1 MRREAE
7 EELWQRPRVAASLSG
22 AERGLR
28 EQDGALSRRASPV
41 FYLFCWPCSSTCH
54 GCVWSCVLID
64 CYLLEWLR
72 YQIPLPRNMI
82 ENSMFEEEP
91 DVVDLAKEPCL
102 HPLEPDEVE
111 YEPRSSRLLVRGLG
125 EHEMEDDEEDYESS
139 AKLLGMSFMNRSS
152 GPQNNM
158 SVYRQNPNG
167 SCSVTSVRTMVVCT
181 VVFVIAVS
189 LIIVIYLLPK
199 CTFTKEGCHKKNH
212 TMELIYPLA
221 TNGKLFP
228 WAKIRLPSDVVPLH
242 YDLVLHPNLTTLK
255 FAGSVNI
262 VVKILQV
269 TQKIVL
275 HSSGLNITKATVT
288 STQGHQAKPVEF
300 LEYPLHDQIAIM
312 TPEAL
317 LVGQNYTVNIEYSSN
332 LSDTYYGFYKISYK
346 DEDSKQRWF
355 AATQFE
361 PLAARSAFPC
371 FDEPAFK
378 ATFLVKIKRDEKLST
393 LSNMPKKATTPVTSG
408 IVQDEFFVSLK
419 MSTYLV
425 AFVVADLK
433 NISRDTNGSLVS
445 VYAIPQHLDQA
456 AYALDTTVKL
466 LEFYQKYF
474 LMEYPLEKL
483 DLVAIPD
490 FQSGAMENWGLIT
503 FREATLLF
511 DNNTSSA
518 RDKKLITAVIAH
530 ELAHQW
536 FGNLV
541 TMEWWNDLWL
551 SEGFATFMEYFAMEE
566 IFPELHSDEDF
577 HNLIFKAMMKDS
589 LNSSHP
595 VSSAVQSSE
604 QIEEMFD
611 TLSYI
616 KGASLL
622 LMLKHYLTKDVFQA
636 GIEVYLHNHNY
647 GTAQSDDLWDSM
659 NQITNG
665 TLDVKKMMKT
675 WILHKGFPLVT
686 VVRKGKTISVQQEK
700 FLFRVEPENWTSD
713 ASYLW
718 QIPLTYITS
727 RCNFTHCTNAY
738 LLDQKSAVIELPEEV
753 EWMKFNVDM
762 NGYYIVHY
770 AEDWKT
776 LINLLKQNHTAL
788 SPKDRANL
796 INNIFSLADL
806 GRASLETAF
815 ELIDYLKKEN
825 STAPLTQALFQLS
838 LIYNLLDKKGEHQ
851 LAARVMHRIEQLLG
865 EKIDQQHWTD
875 DGTMSERELR
885 STLLAFACTHDIR
898 NCRTTAMEMFER
910 WMKSNGTVS
919 LPTDVMKAIFTVG
932 AKSSHGW
939 EFLLKMYSSSVSEAE
954 KSKMIEALASTED
967 VRKLIWL
974 MQNSLEGEVIRS
986 QELSHIVAT
995 VSQSLPGYLLAWDF
1009 VKENWEKLT
1018 RKFHLGSYTIQN
1030 IISWST
1036 SQFAT
1041 KPHLLEVKSFFES
1054 KSEES
1059 SQLRCVKEAIDTIQ
1073 LNIQWMERNLAKLQ
1087 KLL

>member
-1 MRREAE
+1 MEPFPSDRI
-7 EELWQRPRVAASLSG
+7 Q
-22 AERGLR
+22 
-28 EQDGALSRRASPV
+28 
-41 FYLFCWPCSSTCH
+41 
-54 GCVWSCVLID
+54 
-64 CYLLEWLR
+64 
-72 YQIPLPRNMI
+72 LPRNMI

-125 EHEMEDDEEDYESS
+125 EHEMDDDEEDYGSS

-152 GPQNNM
+152 DLQNNM
-158 SVYRQNPNG
+158 STYRQNPNG
-167 SCSVTSVRTMVVCT
+167 SCSVPSVRTMVVCT

-189 LIIVIYLLPK
+189 LVIVIYLLPK

-212 TMELIYPLA
+212 SMELIYPLA
-221 TNGKLFP
+221 TNGKVFP
-228 WAKIRLPSDVVPLH
+228 WAKIRLPTDVVPLH

-255 FAGSVNI
+255 FAGSVRI
-262 VVKILQV
+262 VVSVLRV

-275 HSSGLNITKATVT
+275 HSSGLNITKATIT
-288 STQGHQAKPVEF
+288 SAQGHQAKPVEF
-300 LEYPLHDQIAIM
+300 LEYPLHDQIAVM

-317 LVGQNYTVNIEYSSN
+317 LVGQNYTIDIEYSSN

-346 DEDSKQRWF
+346 DENSKQRWF

-393 LSNMPKKATTPVTSG
+393 LSNMPKKSTTPVTNG

-433 NISRDTNGSLVS
+433 NISQETNGSLVS
-445 VYAIPQHLDQA
+445 VYAVPQHLNQVG
-456 AYALDTTVKL
+456 YALDTAVKL

-474 LMEYPLEKL
+474 LMKYPLEKL

-503 FREATLLF
+503 FRETTLLF

-551 SEGFATFMEYFAMEE
+551 NEGFATFMEYFAMEE

-577 HNLIFKAMMKDS
+577 LNLIFKAMMKDS

-611 TLSYI
+611 ALSYI
-616 KGASLL
+616 KGASLI
-622 LMLKHYLTKDVFQA
+622 LMLKHYLTKDVFRA

-647 GTAQSDDLWDSM
+647 GTARSDDLWDSM
-659 NQITNG
+659 NEITNG

-686 VVRKGKTISVQQEK
+686 VVRKGKTVSVQQEK
-700 FLFRVEPENWTSD
+700 FLYRVEPENWTSD

-718 QIPLTYITS
+718 HIPLTYITS
-727 RCNFTHCTNAY
+727 KCNFTHCTNAY

-753 EWMKFNVDM
+753 EWIKFNVDM
-762 NGYYIVHY
+762 NGYYMVHY

-776 LINLLKQNHTAL
+776 LIDLLKQNHTAL

-796 INNIFSLADL
+796 INNIFSLAGL
-806 GRASLETAF
+806 GRESLETAF
-815 ELIDYLKKEN
+815 ELIDYLNKEN

-838 LIYNLLDKKGEHQ
+838 HIYNLLDKKGEQH
-851 LAARVMHRIEQLLG
+851 LAARVMHRIEHLLG
-865 EKIDQQHWTD
+865 DKIDQQHWTD
-875 DGTMSERELR
+875 DGTLSERELR

-898 NCRTTAMEMFER
+898 NCRTTAMEMFEG

-919 LPTDVMKAIFTVG
+919 LPSDVMKTIYTVG
-932 AKSSHGW
+932 AKTSDGW
-939 EFLLKMYSSSVSEAE
+939 EFLLNMYSSSVSEAE

-986 QELSHIVAT
+986 QELSHIIVT
-995 VSQSLPGYLLAWDF
+995 ISQSLPGYLLAWDF

-1018 RKFHLGSYTIQN
+1018 QKFHLGSYTIQN
-1030 IISWST
+1030 IVSWST

-1087 KLL
+1087 ELL

>member
-1 MRREAE
+1 MEPFPSDRI
-7 EELWQRPRVAASLSG
+7 Q
-22 AERGLR
+22 
-28 EQDGALSRRASPV
+28 
-41 FYLFCWPCSSTCH
+41 
-54 GCVWSCVLID
+54 
-64 CYLLEWLR
+64 
-72 YQIPLPRNMI
+72 LPRNMI

-125 EHEMEDDEEDYESS
+125 EHEMDDDEEDYESS

-152 GPQNNM
+152 GLQNNM
-158 SVYRQNPNG
+158 SAYRQNPNG
-167 SCSVTSVRTMVVCT
+167 SCSVPSTRTMVVCT
-181 VVFVIAVS
+181 VVFVIAFS
-189 LIIVIYLLPK
+189 LIIVLYLLPK

-221 TNGKLFP
+221 ANGKLFP

-242 YDLVLHPNLTTLK
+242 YDLVLQPNLTILK
-255 FAGSVNI
+255 FTGSVKI
-262 VVKILQV
+262 VVNILHV
-269 TQKIVL
+269 TRKIVL
-275 HSSGLNITKATVT
+275 HSSGLNITKATIT
-288 STQGHQAKPVEF
+288 SAQGQQAKPVEF
-300 LEYPLHDQIAIM
+300 LEYPLHDQIALM
-312 TPEAL
+312 APEAL
-317 LVGQNYTVNIEYSSN
+317 LAQQNYTVDMEFSSN

-346 DEDSKQRWF
+346 DESSKQRWF

-371 FDEPAFK
+371 FDEPALK
-378 ATFLVKIKRDEKLST
+378 ATFLIKIKRDEKLST
-393 LSNMPKKATTPVTSG
+393 LSNMPKKATTPVTNG

-433 NISRDTNGSLVS
+433 NISRETNGTLVS
-445 VYAIPQHLDQA
+445 VYAVPQHLNQVG
-456 AYALDTTVKL
+456 YALDTAVKL
-466 LEFYQKYF
+466 LEFYEKYF
-474 LMEYPLEKL
+474 FMKYPLEKL
-483 DLVAIPD
+483 DLIAIPD

-503 FREATLLF
+503 FRETALLF
-511 DNNTSSA
+511 DNDTSSA

-551 SEGFATFMEYFAMEE
+551 NEGFATFMEYFAMEQV
-566 IFPELHSDEDF
+566 FPELRSDEDF
-577 HNLIFKAMMKDS
+577 LTLIFKAMMKDA

-595 VSSAVQSSE
+595 VSSSVQSSE

-611 TLSYI
+611 ALSYI

-636 GIEVYLHNHNY
+636 GIEVYLHNHSY

-659 NQITNG
+659 NEITNG

-675 WILHKGFPLVT
+675 WIVHKGFPLVT
-686 VVRKGKTISVQQEK
+686 VVRKGKIISVQQEK
-700 FLFRVEPENWTSD
+700 FLYRVEPENWTSD
-713 ASYLW
+713 TSYLW
-718 QIPLTYITS
+718 HIPLTYITN

-738 LLDQKSAVIELPEEV
+738 LLDRKSAVIELPEEV
-753 EWMKFNVDM
+753 EWIKFNVDM

-776 LINLLKQNHTAL
+776 LIDLLKKNHTAL

-796 INNIFSLADL
+796 INNIFSLARL
-806 GRASLETAF
+806 GRESLEKAF
-815 ELIDYLKKEN
+815 ELIDYLNKEN

-838 LIYNLLDKKGEHQ
+838 LIYSLLDKKGEQQ
-851 LAARVMHRIEQLLG
+851 LAARVMHRIEHLLG
-865 EKIDQQHWTD
+865 DKMDQQQWTD
-875 DGTMSERELR
+875 DGTLSERDLR

-898 NCRTTAMEMFER
+898 NCRTTAAKMFET
-910 WMKSNGTVS
+910 WMKSNGSIS
-919 LPTDVMKAIFTVG
+919 LPSDVMKAIFAVG
-932 AKSSHGW
+932 AKSDDGW
-939 EFLLKMYSSSVSEAE
+939 EFLLKMYFSSVSEAE
-954 KSKMIEALASTED
+954 KGKMIEALASTED
-967 VRKLIWL
+967 ARKLIWL
-974 MQNSLEGEVIRS
+974 MQNSLEGEIIRS
-986 QELSHIVAT
+986 QELSHIIAT

-1018 RKFHLGSYTIQN
+1018 QKFHLGSYTIQN
-1030 IISWST
+1030 IITWST

-1041 KPHLLEVKSFFES
+1041 KAHLLEVKSFFES

-1059 SQLRCVKEAIDTIQ
+1059 SQLHCVKEAIDTIQ

-1087 KLL
+1087 ELL

>member
-1 MRREAE
+1 
-7 EELWQRPRVAASLSG
+7 
-22 AERGLR
+22 
-28 EQDGALSRRASPV
+28 
-41 FYLFCWPCSSTCH
+41 
-54 GCVWSCVLID
+54 
-64 CYLLEWLR
+64 
-72 YQIPLPRNMI
+72 MI

-125 EHEMEDDEEDYESS
+125 EHEMDDDEEDYESS
-139 AKLLGMSFMNRSS
+139 AKLLGMSFINRSS
-152 GPQNNM
+152 GLRNNM
-158 SVYRQNPNG
+158 AGYRQSPDG
-167 SCSVTSVRTMVVCT
+167 SCSVPSTRTMVVCAA
-181 VVFVIAVS
+181 VFVTVISV
-189 LIIVIYLLPK
+189 IMVIYLLPK
-199 CTFTKEGCHKKNH
+199 CTFTKEGCHKKNR

-228 WAKIRLPSDVVPLH
+228 WAKMRLPSDVVPLH
-242 YDLVLHPNLTTLK
+242 YDLELQPNLTTLK
-255 FAGSVNI
+255 FAGSVKI
-262 VVKILQV
+262 VVNVLQV
-269 TQKIVL
+269 TRKIVL
-275 HSSGLNITKATVT
+275 HSSGLNITKASLA
-288 STQGHQAKPVEF
+288 STGGRQAKPVEL

-312 TPEAL
+312 APEAL
-317 LVGQNYTVNIEYSSN
+317 LVGQNYTVNIEYSAN

-371 FDEPAFK
+371 FDEPALK
-378 ATFLVKIKRDEKLST
+378 ATFLVKIKREEKLT
-393 LSNMPKKATTPVTSG
+393 ALSNMPKKATTPVTNG

-433 NISRDTNGSLVS
+433 NISRETNGSLVS
-445 VYAIPQHLDQA
+445 VYAIPQHINQA
-456 AYALDTTVKL
+456 EYALNTTVKL

-474 LMEYPLEKL
+474 LIDYPLEKL

-490 FQSGAMENWGLIT
+490 FQSGAMENWGLVT
-503 FREATLLF
+503 FRETTLLY
-511 DNNTSSA
+511 DSKTSSA

-551 SEGFATFMEYFAMEE
+551 NEGFATFMEYFAMEE
-566 IFPELHSDEDF
+566 VFPELHSDEDF
-577 HNLIFKAMMKDS
+577 LNLIFKAMMKDS
-589 LNSSHP
+589 MNSSHP

-611 TLSYI
+611 ALSYI

-636 GIEVYLHNHNY
+636 GIEVYLHNHDY
-647 GTAQSDDLWDSM
+647 RSAQSDDFWDSM
-659 NQITNG
+659 NEITNG
-665 TLDVKKMMKT
+665 TLDVKKLMKT
-675 WILHKGFPLVT
+675 WILNKGFPLVT
-686 VVRKGKTISVQQEK
+686 VVRSGRNISIQQEK
-700 FLFRVEPENWTSD
+700 FLYRVEPENWTSD

-718 QIPLTYITS
+718 HIPLTYMTN
-727 RCNFTHCTNAY
+727 RCNFTHCVNAY

-753 EWMKFNVDM
+753 EWIKFNVDM

-776 LINLLKQNHTAL
+776 LIDLLKKNHTAL
-788 SPKDRANL
+788 SAKDRANL
-796 INNIFSLADL
+796 INNIFNL
-806 GRASLETAF
+806 ASLGKESLENAF
-815 ELIDYLKKEN
+815 ELIDYLKEES

-838 LIYNLLDKKGEHQ
+838 LIYNLLEKKGEQQ
-851 LAARVMHRIEQLLG
+851 LAARVMYRIDNLLG
-865 EKIDQQHWTD
+865 NKIDQQHWTD
-875 DGTMSERELR
+875 NGTLSERELR
-885 STLLAFACTHDIR
+885 SILLAFACTHDIR
-898 NCRTTAMEMFER
+898 QCRTAAAEMFEK
-910 WMKSNGTVS
+910 WMKSDGTMS
-919 LPTDVMKAIFTVG
+919 LPSDLMKAIFITG
-932 AKSSHGW
+932 AKTNEGW

-967 VRKLIWL
+967 VRKLIW
-974 MQNSLEGEVIRS
+974 
-986 QELSHIVAT
+986 
-995 VSQSLPGYLLAWDF
+995 
-1009 VKENWEKLT
+1009 
-1018 RKFHLGSYTIQN
+1018 FHLGSYTIQN
-1030 IISWST
+1030 LISSST

-1041 KPHLLEVKSFFES
+1041 RAHLLEVKTFFES

-1059 SQLRCVKEAIDTIQ
+1059 SKLRCVKEALDTIQ

-1087 KLL
+1087 KWL

>member
-1 MRREAE
+1 ME
-7 EELWQRPRVAASLSG
+7 PFPS
-22 AERGLR
+22 
-28 EQDGALSRRASPV
+28 D
-41 FYLFCWPCSSTCH
+41 
-54 GCVWSCVLID
+54 
-64 CYLLEWLR
+64 
-72 YQIPLPRNMI
+72 QIQLPRNMI

-125 EHEMEDDEEDYESS
+125 EHEMDDDEEDYESS

-152 GPQNNM
+152 SLQNNM

-167 SCSVTSVRTMVVCT
+167 SCSVPSTRTMVVCT
-181 VVFVIAVS
+181 VVFVIVFS

-228 WAKIRLPSDVVPLH
+228 WAKTRLPPDVVPLH
-242 YDLVLHPNLTTLK
+242 YDLVLQPNLTTLK
-255 FAGSVNI
+255 FTGSVKI
-262 VVKILQV
+262 VVNVLHV

-275 HSSGLNITKATVT
+275 HSSGLNITKATIT
-288 STQGHQAKPVEF
+288 SAQGHQAKPVEF
-300 LEYPLHDQIAIM
+300 LEYPLHDQIALM
-312 TPEAL
+312 TPDAL
-317 LVGQNYTVNIEYSSN
+317 LAGQNYTVNMEYSSN
-332 LSDTYYGFYKISYK
+332 LSDTYYGFYRISYK
-346 DEDSKQRWF
+346 DENSKERWF

-371 FDEPAFK
+371 FDEPALK
-378 ATFLVKIKRDEKLST
+378 ATFLIKIKRDEKLST
-393 LSNMPKKATTPVTSG
+393 LSNMPKKATTPVTNG

-433 NISRDTNGSLVS
+433 NISRETNGTLVS
-445 VYAIPQHLDQA
+445 VYAIPQHLNQVG
-456 AYALDTTVKL
+456 YALDTAVKL

-474 LMEYPLEKL
+474 VMKYPLEKL

-503 FREATLLF
+503 FRETTLLF
-511 DNNTSSA
+511 DNNSSSA
-518 RDKKLITAVIAH
+518 RDKKLVTAVIAH

-551 SEGFATFMEYFAMEE
+551 NEGFATFMEYFAMEKV
-566 IFPELHSDEDF
+566 FPELHSDEDF
-577 HNLIFKAMMKDS
+577 LTLIFKAMIKDS

-659 NQITNG
+659 NKITNG

-675 WILHKGFPLVT
+675 WIVHKGFPVVT
-686 VVRKGKTISVQQEK
+686 VVRKGKIISVQQEK
-700 FLFRVEPENWTSD
+700 FLYRVEPENWTSD

-718 QIPLTYITS
+718 HIPLTYITN
-727 RCNFTHCTNAY
+727 RCNFTHCINAY

-753 EWMKFNVDM
+753 EWIKFNVDM

-776 LINLLKQNHTAL
+776 LIDLLKKNHTAL

-796 INNIFSLADL
+796 INNIFNLARL
-806 GRASLETAF
+806 GRESLEKAF
-815 ELIDYLKKEN
+815 ELIDYLNKEN
-825 STAPLTQALFQLS
+825 STAPLTEALFQLS
-838 LIYNLLDKKGEHQ
+838 LIYNLLDKKGEQQ
-851 LAARVMHRIEQLLG
+851 LAARVMHRIEHLLG
-865 EKIDQQHWTD
+865 DKIDQQHWTD
-875 DGTMSERELR
+875 DGTVSERELR
-885 STLLAFACTHDIR
+885 STLLAFACTHDIK
-898 NCRTTAMEMFER
+898 NCRTTAAEMFET
-910 WMKSNGTVS
+910 WMKSNGTIS
-919 LPTDVMKAIFTVG
+919 LPSDVTKAIFAVG
-932 AKSSHGW
+932 AKSNDGW
-939 EFLLKMYSSSVSEAE
+939 EFLLKMYFSSVSEAK

-967 VRKLIWL
+967 ARKLIWL
-974 MQNSLEGEVIRS
+974 MQNSLEGEIIRS
-986 QELSHIVAT
+986 QELSHIIAT

-1018 RKFHLGSYTIQN
+1018 RKFHLGSYTIQS

-1041 KPHLLEVKSFFES
+1041 EAHLLEVRSFFDS

-1059 SQLRCVKEAIDTIQ
+1059 SQLHCVKEAIDTIQ
-1073 LNIQWMERNLAKLQ
+1073 LNIQWMDRNLAKLQ
-1087 KLL
+1087 ELL

>member
-1 MRREAE
+1 MVISFSDRI
-7 EELWQRPRVAASLSG
+7 Q
-22 AERGLR
+22 
-28 EQDGALSRRASPV
+28 
-41 FYLFCWPCSSTCH
+41 
-54 GCVWSCVLID
+54 
-64 CYLLEWLR
+64 
-72 YQIPLPRNMI
+72 LPRNMI

-125 EHEMEDDEEDYESS
+125 EHEMDDDEEDYESS

-152 GPQNNM
+152 GLQNNM
-158 SVYRQNPNG
+158 SAYRQNPNG
-167 SCSVTSVRTMVVCT
+167 SCSVPSTRTMVVCT
-181 VVFVIAVS
+181 VVFVIAFS
-189 LIIVIYLLPK
+189 LIIVLYLLPK

-221 TNGKLFP
+221 ANGKLFP

-242 YDLVLHPNLTTLK
+242 YDLVLQPNLTILK
-255 FAGSVNI
+255 FTGSVKI
-262 VVKILQV
+262 VVNILHV
-269 TQKIVL
+269 TRKIVL
-275 HSSGLNITKATVT
+275 HSSGLNITKATIT
-288 STQGHQAKPVEF
+288 SAQGQQAKPVEF
-300 LEYPLHDQIAIM
+300 LEYPLHDQIALM
-312 TPEAL
+312 APEAL
-317 LVGQNYTVNIEYSSN
+317 LAQQNYTVDMEFSSN

-346 DEDSKQRWF
+346 DESSKQRWF

-371 FDEPAFK
+371 FDEPALK
-378 ATFLVKIKRDEKLST
+378 ATFLIKIKRDEKLST
-393 LSNMPKKATTPVTSG
+393 LSNMPKKATTPVTNG

-433 NISRDTNGSLVS
+433 NISRETNGTLVS
-445 VYAIPQHLDQA
+445 VYAVPQHLNQVG
-456 AYALDTTVKL
+456 YALDTAVKL
-466 LEFYQKYF
+466 LEFYEKYF
-474 LMEYPLEKL
+474 FMKYPLEKL
-483 DLVAIPD
+483 DLIAIPD

-503 FREATLLF
+503 FRETALLF
-511 DNNTSSA
+511 DNDTSSA

-551 SEGFATFMEYFAMEE
+551 NEGFATFMEYFAMEQV
-566 IFPELHSDEDF
+566 FPELRSDEDF
-577 HNLIFKAMMKDS
+577 LTLIFKAMMKDA

-595 VSSAVQSSE
+595 VSSSVQSSE

-611 TLSYI
+611 ALSYI

-636 GIEVYLHNHNY
+636 GIEVYLHNHSY

-659 NQITNG
+659 NEITNG

-675 WILHKGFPLVT
+675 WIVHKGFPLVT
-686 VVRKGKTISVQQEK
+686 VVRKGKIISVQQEK
-700 FLFRVEPENWTSD
+700 FLYRVEPENWTSD
-713 ASYLW
+713 TSYLW
-718 QIPLTYITS
+718 HIPLTYITN

-738 LLDQKSAVIELPEEV
+738 LLDRKSAVIELPEEV
-753 EWMKFNVDM
+753 EWIKFNVDM

-776 LINLLKQNHTAL
+776 LIDLLKKNHTAL

-796 INNIFSLADL
+796 INNIFSLARL
-806 GRASLETAF
+806 GRESLEKAF
-815 ELIDYLKKEN
+815 ELIDYLNKEN

-838 LIYNLLDKKGEHQ
+838 LIYSLLDKKGEQQ
-851 LAARVMHRIEQLLG
+851 LAARVMHRIEHLLG
-865 EKIDQQHWTD
+865 DKMDQQQWTD
-875 DGTMSERELR
+875 DGTLSERDLR

-898 NCRTTAMEMFER
+898 NCRTTAAKMFET
-910 WMKSNGTVS
+910 WMKSNGSIS
-919 LPTDVMKAIFTVG
+919 LPSDVMKAIFAVG
-932 AKSSHGW
+932 AKSDDGW
-939 EFLLKMYSSSVSEAE
+939 EFLLKMYFSSVSEAE
-954 KSKMIEALASTED
+954 KGKMIEALASTED
-967 VRKLIWL
+967 ARKLIWL
-974 MQNSLEGEVIRS
+974 MQNSLEGEIIRS
-986 QELSHIVAT
+986 QELSHIIAT

-1018 RKFHLGSYTIQN
+1018 QKFHLGSYTIQN
-1030 IISWST
+1030 IITWST

-1041 KPHLLEVKSFFES
+1041 KAHLLEVKSFFES

-1059 SQLRCVKEAIDTIQ
+1059 SQLHCVKEAIDTIQ

-1087 KLL
+1087 ELL

>member
-1 MRREAE
+1 
-7 EELWQRPRVAASLSG
+7 
-22 AERGLR
+22 
-28 EQDGALSRRASPV
+28 
-41 FYLFCWPCSSTCH
+41 
-54 GCVWSCVLID
+54 
-64 CYLLEWLR
+64 
-72 YQIPLPRNMI
+72 MI

-125 EHEMEDDEEDYESS
+125 EHEIDDDEEDYESS

-152 GPQNNM
+152 GLRNNM
-158 SVYRQNPNG
+158 
-167 SCSVTSVRTMVVCT
+167 
-181 VVFVIAVS
+181 
-189 LIIVIYLLPK
+189 
-199 CTFTKEGCHKKNH
+199 
-212 TMELIYPLA
+212 
-221 TNGKLFP
+221 
-228 WAKIRLPSDVVPLH
+228 
-242 YDLVLHPNLTTLK
+242 
-255 FAGSVNI
+255 
-262 VVKILQV
+262 
-269 TQKIVL
+269 
-275 HSSGLNITKATVT
+275 
-288 STQGHQAKPVEF
+288 
-300 LEYPLHDQIAIM
+300 
-312 TPEAL
+312 
-317 LVGQNYTVNIEYSSN
+317 
-332 LSDTYYGFYKISYK
+332 
-346 DEDSKQRWF
+346 WF

-361 PLAARSAFPC
+361 PVAARSAFPC

-378 ATFLVKIKRDEKLST
+378 ATFLIKIKRDEKLST
-393 LSNMPKKATTPVTSG
+393 LSNMPKKATTPVTNG

-433 NISRDTNGSLVS
+433 NISRETNGSLVS
-445 VYAIPQHLDQA
+445 VYAIPQHLNQVG
-456 AYALDTTVKL
+456 YALNTAVKL

-474 LMEYPLEKL
+474 LINYPLEKL

-503 FREATLLF
+503 FRETTLLF
-511 DNNTSSA
+511 DSNTSSA

-536 FGNLV
+536 FGDLV

-551 SEGFATFMEYFAMEE
+551 NEGFATFMEYFAMEE

-577 HNLIFKAMMKDS
+577 LNLIFKAMMKDS

-611 TLSYI
+611 ALSYI

-636 GIEVYLHNHNY
+636 GIEVYLHNHSY
-647 GTAQSDDLWDSM
+647 GSAQSDDLWDSM
-659 NQITNG
+659 NEITNG
-665 TLDVKKMMKT
+665 TLDVKKLMKT

-686 VVRKGKTISVQQEK
+686 VVRKGKIISVQQEK
-700 FLFRVEPENWTSD
+700 FLYRMEPENWTSD

-718 QIPLTYITS
+718 HIPLTYITS
-727 RCNFTHCTNAY
+727 SCNLTHCTNAY

-753 EWMKFNVDM
+753 EWVKFNVDM

-776 LINLLKQNHTAL
+776 LIDLLKKNHTAL

-796 INNIFSLADL
+796 INNIFNLAGL
-806 GRASLETAF
+806 GKESLEKAF
-815 ELIDYLKKEN
+815 ELIDYLNKEN

-838 LIYNLLDKKGEHQ
+838 LIYSLLEKKGEQQ
-851 LAARVMHRIEQLLG
+851 LAARVMHRIEHLLG
-865 EKIDQQHWTD
+865 DKIDQQSWTD
-875 DGTMSERELR
+875 DGTLSERELR
-885 STLLAFACTHDIR
+885 STLLAFACTHGIR
-898 NCRTTAMEMFER
+898 NCRATATEMFEK
-910 WMKSNGTVS
+910 WMKSNGTMS
-919 LPTDVMKAIFTVG
+919 LPSDVMKAIFTAG
-932 AKSSHGW
+932 AKSSDGW
-939 EFLLKMYSSSVSEAE
+939 EFLLKTYSSSVSEAE
-954 KSKMIEALASTED
+954 KNKMIEALASTED

-974 MQNSLEGEVIRS
+974 MQNSLEGEVIRA
-986 QELSHIVAT
+986 QELSRIIAT

-1041 KPHLLEVKSFFES
+1041 KAHLLEVKSFFES

-1073 LNIQWMERNLAKLQ
+1073 LNIQWMEGNLAKLQ
-1087 KLL
+1087 ELL